1 MLGHWHQLLQSQ
13 PNLSQMGIATNT
25 MIHYKQDLEV
35 SGEIPLMTDMPF
47 VQSEAHADVQISR
60 FNTFITQ
67 FDLFSYQ
74 NPPPD
79 LLFFLRSW
87 EITLTHKKINLSMSS
102 EDMEGVK

>member
-1 MLGHWHQLLQSQ
+1 
-13 PNLSQMGIATNT
+13 MGIATNT

-79 LLFFLRSW
+79 LLFFEILRDYIDTRKNKSKYVIRRYGRG
-87 EITLTHKKINLSMSS
+87 EI
-102 EDMEGVK
+102 VCQVVA